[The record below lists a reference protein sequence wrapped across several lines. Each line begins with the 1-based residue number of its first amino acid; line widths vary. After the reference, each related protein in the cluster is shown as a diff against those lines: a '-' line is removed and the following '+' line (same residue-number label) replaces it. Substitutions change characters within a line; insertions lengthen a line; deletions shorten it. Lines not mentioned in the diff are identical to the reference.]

1 MELDWLTSK
10 LQDAAC
16 LCPLVLTLQTQAS
29 APASVDVG
37 GLNLGAH
44 GVWQILFQLTIS
56 LALARIFFVTKT
68 CNLRK
73 V

>member
-44 GVWQILFQLTIS
+44 GVWQILFQL
-56 LALARIFFVTKT
+56 FP
-68 CNLRK
+68 
-73 V
+73 